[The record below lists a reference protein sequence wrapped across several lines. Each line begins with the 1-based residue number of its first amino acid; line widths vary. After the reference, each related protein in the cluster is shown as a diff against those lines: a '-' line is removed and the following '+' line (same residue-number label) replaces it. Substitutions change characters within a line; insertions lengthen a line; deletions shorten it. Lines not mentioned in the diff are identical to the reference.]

1 MKLVIVESPNK
12 CKTIEKYLGSDY
24 KVVASNGN
32 IRDLS
37 THGKGGLG
45 IDVENGFKPD
55 WIVDT
60 KKKATVS
67 MLKKEVKEAEEV
79 FLASDP
85 DREGEAISYHL
96 ASVLSLP
103 VETTKRL
110 RFNEITKPVIEEVIA
125 NPSTIDMNLVNAQI
139 TRRMED
145 RIIGF
150 KLSGILKRGINLKS
164 AGRVQSATLKLIVDR
179 NKVIESFV
187 PKEYWN
193 ISVEINLKGK
203 KYKIPLSKVDGKS
216 VDINTEEEAKAII
229 DRIPDVLE
237 VKSVESSVKEVSP
250 KLPLTTST
258 MQQEAFNRFKFS
270 NQKTQSIA
278 QKLFEGVVINGERIG
293 IITYLRTDSTR
304 ISPEFFRKHAVPFFK
319 ETLGDKYIGS
329 VKAPSK
335 KSSANIQDG
344 HEAIRPTGTH
354 RTPEYV
360 AQFVEPDEAKL
371 YRLIY
376 CRAMASLM
384 ADKVEERK
392 TVILSGN
399 GIEFALKGSKTI
411 FDGFMALYGK
421 IEKDDDTELPE
432 IQVGDTAKLVNKLPE
447 QKFTKPEPRYNEAS
461 IVKAMEEYGI
471 GRPSTYATTITTL
484 LKRKYISKSKGS
496 LIPTE
501 DGITAINYLERYFP
515 DEVSTSYTAKMEE
528 TLDKIEGGEESS
540 DKAMIEFYNKF
551 TQNFEDVSALFA
563 KLGGVPTE
571 EKCPEC
577 GHDLIYRLSK
587 NGKTFIGCSNY
598 PNCHYVFKETKEVE
612 EVGEICPECG
622 KPLIYKYNG
631 KGEKFIGCSGFPS
644 CKYTRSMNAS
654 ANDVSLNKSTYTEE
668 DYVKPCPKCGN
679 GHLVIKHGKRTDF
692 LGCTNFPKCRYHE
705 WLTEKKK

>member
-37 THGKGGLG
+37 MHGKGGLG
-45 IDVENGFKPD
+45 IDIENGFKPD
-55 WIVDT
+55 WVVDS
-60 KKKATVS
+60 KKKATVT
-67 MLKKEVKEAEEV
+67 MLKKEVKDAEEV
-79 FLASDP
+79 LLASDP

-103 VETTKRL
+103 IETTKRL
-110 RFNEITKPVIEEVIA
+110 RFNEITRPVIDEVIA

-139 TRRMED
+139 ARRMED

-150 KLSGILKRGINLKS
+150 KLSGILKKGISIKS

-179 NKVIESFV
+179 QRSIDAFV
-187 PKEYWN
+187 PEEYYT
-193 ISVEINLKGK
+193 IEIEVVVKGK
-203 KYKIPLSKVDGKS
+203 KFTLPLTKVDGKAPK
-216 VDINTEEEAKAII
+216 ITTKEEAEALVA
-229 DRIPDVLE
+229 RIPDVLK
-237 VKSVESSVKEVSP
+237 VKSVETSVKEVSA

-293 IITYLRTDSTR
+293 VITYLRTDSTR
-304 ISPEFFRKHAVPFFK
+304 ISPEFFRKHAVPFIK
-319 ETLGDKYIGS
+319 ETLDDRYIGK
-329 VKAPSK
+329 VKEASK
-335 KSSANIQDG
+335 KGERIQDG

-354 RTPEYV
+354 RTPEIV
-360 AQFVEPDEAKL
+360 AQFVSPDEAKL

-384 ADKVEERK
+384 ANKVEERK
-392 TVILSGN
+392 SVVLEGN
-399 GIEFALKGSKTI
+399 GLEFNLKGARTL
-411 FDGFMALYGK
+411 FDGFMAIYKQVEKDTAEPLPK
-421 IEKDDDTELPE
+421 IEENDEFA
-432 IQVGDTAKLVNKLPE
+432 VSNKTLE
-447 QKFTKPEPRYNEAS
+447 QKFTKPEANYNEAS

-484 LKRKYISKSKGS
+484 QKRKYVSKQKGA

-501 DGITAINYLERYFP
+501 DGIRAIMYLEKYFP
-515 DEVSTSYTAKMEE
+515 DEVSTSYTAKMEG
-528 TLDKIEGGEESS
+528 TLDKIESGEMSNLV
-540 DKAMIEFYNKF
+540 AMNDFYDNFINNFNKVDAEFKG
-551 TQNFEDVSALFA
+551 
-563 KLGGVPTE
+563 LGGVPTG

-577 GHDLIYRLSK
+577 GSDLIYRSSK
-587 NGKTFIGCSNY
+587 TGKSFVGCSNF
-598 PNCHYVFKETKEVE
+598 PNCHYIQKEERVVE
-612 EVGEICPECG
+612 EVGELCPECG
-622 KPLIYKYNG
+622 HPLLYKTNG
-631 KGEKFIGCSGFPS
+631 RGEKFIACSNFPT
-644 CKYTRSMNAS
+644 CKFT
-654 ANDVSLNKSTYTEE
+654 KSINGNGAATTKVTYTEA
-668 DYVKPCPKCGN
+668 DYVKPCPNCKD

-692 LGCTNFPKCRYHE
+692 LGCTNYPKCRYHE
-705 WLTEKKK
+705 WLNKKDQDEE